1 MVGNDTKHSQS
12 ITNSVVLISGL
23 SRPRISTKRVVVQ
36 TQGTGSLVT
45 GHSHLSDAFGR
56 PTRQLSSFSL
66 IPTRIEQRPDRQ
78 PDILHFASH

>member
-56 PTRQLSSFSL
+56 PTRQVHRLWSL
-66 IPTRIEQRPDRQ
+66 NWTKPDRDSLLEFQ
-78 PDILHFASH
+78 APSSS